1 MLTLLFLCL
10 QAKETVEIPGTKGVK
25 FDLVALPG
33 GKATVGSPESEQGR
47 KDDEK
52 RREVIL
58 QPFWLGAREVTWR
71 EFNTYRYGKDLD
83 GVTRPTVADNFFID
97 SIPDDFRADPRPM
110 TNARWHSAV
119 MYCEWLSKKTGRY
132 FRLPTE
138 TEWEYAARAGSD
150 AAAPDPVN
158 DFAWHKG
165 NSKARTHDVGELKP
179 NALGLQDMMGNVW
192 EYALEPYSFP
202 DYGPVLRGG
211 NWSSIPREMRFA
223 NRQTIPLKWFA
234 DDSNL
239 PRSVWWLTSHE
250 VSIGFRVACA
260 SDASDTKEREAY
272 AAKLEVTLTS
282 NEEKT
287 IKSNNSPALYR
298 TVRGTVKNAGD
309 RAVDEVE
316 LKVFYLDGDGKPH
329 WIDQT
334 GAKPGRAVFSKV
346 WPVLV
351 NTALGGDVA
360 HPLKPGESRTFS
372 VDLPWSYDLED
383 AADGK
388 LAFAGKVTGLRFTK

>member
-1 MLTLLFLCL
+1 MIPLLMLLAL
-10 QAKETVEIPGTKGVK
+10 QARETIEIPGTKAK

-33 GKATVGSPESEQGR
+33 GKATVGSPAAEPGR
-47 KDDEK
+47 KDDEAQ
-52 RREVIL
+52 REVTL
-58 QPFWLGAREVTWR
+58 QPFWLAAHEVTWK
-71 EFNTYRYGKDLD
+71 EFNAYRYGKDLD

-97 SIPDDFRADPRPM
+97 SIPDDFRTDPRPM

-138 TEWEYAARAGSD
+138 TEWEYAARAGSA

-158 DFAWHKG
+158 DYAWHKG
-165 NSKARTHDVGELKP
+165 NSKARTHDAGELKA
-179 NALGLQDMMGNVW
+179 NALGLQDMIGNVW
-192 EYALEPYSFP
+192 EYALEPYAFP
-202 DYGPVLRGG
+202 DYSPVIRGG
-211 NWSSIPREMRFA
+211 NWSSVPRELRFA

-260 SDASDTKEREAY
+260 TDAADTQEREAY
-272 AAKLEVTLTS
+272 ASKFEIAFTS

-287 IKSNNSPALYR
+287 LKSNNSPALYR
-298 TVRGTVKNAGD
+298 TVRGTVKNAGN
-309 RAVDEVE
+309 RAVDEIE
-316 LKVFYLDGDGKPH
+316 LKIFYLADGKPV
-329 WIDQT
+329 WVDQS
-334 GAKPGRAVFSKV
+334 GSKPGRAVFSKV

-351 NTALGGDVA
+351 NSALGGDVVK
-360 HPLKPGESRTFS
+360 PLKPGETRSFS
-372 VDLPWSYDLED
+372 VDLPWCYDVEEAPD
-383 AADGK
+383 PK
-388 LAFAGKVTGLRFTK
+388 LVFGGKVTALRFSK

>member
-1 MLTLLFLCL
+1 MLIFILACL
-10 QAKETVEIPGTKGVK
+10 QAAETVEVPGTKLK
-25 FDLVALPG
+25 FELVALPG

-47 KDDEK
+47 RDDEK
-52 RREVIL
+52 RREVTL
-58 QPFWLGAREVTWR
+58 QPFRLGVREVSWK
-71 EFNTYRYGKDLD
+71 EFNAYRFGKNLD
-83 GVTRPTVADNFFID
+83 GVTRPTVADNYLID
-97 SIPDDFRADPRPM
+97 TIPEDFRTDPRPM

-150 AAAPDPVN
+150 AAGPDPVN
-158 DFAWHKG
+158 DFAWHRG
-165 NSKARTHDVGELKP
+165 NSKARTHDCGELKA
-179 NALGLQDMMGNVW
+179 NAFGLHDMMGNVW
-192 EYALEPYSFP
+192 EYALEPYAYP
-202 DYGPVLRGG
+202 DYSPVLRGG

-260 SDASDTKEREAY
+260 ADASDAKEREAY
-272 AAKLEVTLTS
+272 ASKFEIAFTS
-282 NEEKT
+282 GEEKT
-287 IKSNNSPALYR
+287 ILSNKSPALYR
-298 TVRGTVKNAGD
+298 AVRGTVRNAGD

-316 LKVFYLDGDGKPH
+316 LKVFYVDEDGKPH
-329 WIDQT
+329 WIDQS
-334 GAKPGRAVFSKV
+334 GSKPGRAVFSKV

-351 NTALGGDVA
+351 NSALAGDVLR
-360 HPLKPGESRTFS
+360 PLQPGETRAFS
-372 VDLPWSYDLED
+372 VDVPWCYDIEE
-383 AADGK
+383 APTPKVTFG
-388 LAFAGKVTGLRFTK
+388 GKVTALRFSK

>member
-1 MLTLLFLCL
+1 MLILLLLAL
-10 QAKETVEIPGTKGVK
+10 QVRETVEIPGTKAK

-33 GKATVGSPESEQGR
+33 GKTTVGSPATEAGR

-52 RREVIL
+52 QREVAL
-58 QPFWLGAREVTWR
+58 QPFGLGAREVTWK
-71 EFNTYRYGKDLD
+71 EFNAYRYGKDLD
-83 GVTRPTVADNFFID
+83 AVTRPTIADNYFID
-97 SIPDDFRADPRPM
+97 VIPEDFRTDPRPM

-158 DFAWHKG
+158 DVAWHKG
-165 NSKARTHDVGELKP
+165 NSKARTHDGGELKP
-179 NALGLQDMMGNVW
+179 NALGLQDMIGNVW
-192 EYALEPYSFP
+192 EYALEPHDFP
-202 DYGPVLRGG
+202 DYSPVIRGG
-211 NWSSIPREMRFA
+211 NWSSVPRELRFA

-260 SDASDTKEREAY
+260 ADASDLKEREAY
-272 AAKLEVTLTS
+272 AAKFEIAFTS
-282 NEEKT
+282 NDEKT
-287 IKSNNSPALYR
+287 IKSGNSPALYR

-309 RAVDEVE
+309 RSVDEVE
-316 LKVFYLDGDGKPH
+316 LKVFYLNSEGKPH

-346 WPVLV
+346 WPVLR
-351 NTALGGDVA
+351 NSALDGDVSQ
-360 HPLKPGESRTFS
+360 PLKPGETRAFS
-372 VDLPWSYDLED
+372 VDLPLSYDVED
-383 AADGK
+383 AGK
-388 LAFAGKVTGLRFTK
+388 LLFGAKVTALRFSK

>member
-1 MLTLLFLCL
+1 MMNIFLLALLL
-10 QAKETVEIPGTKGVK
+10 QQPETVEIPGTKAK

-33 GKATVGSPESEQGR
+33 GKATVGSPASDPGH

-52 RREVIL
+52 QRTVTL
-58 QPFWLGAREVTWR
+58 QPFWLGVREVTWK
-71 EFNTYRYGKDLD
+71 EFNSFRYGRDLD
-83 GVTRPTVADNFFID
+83 AVTRPTIADNYFID
-97 SIPDDFRADPRPM
+97 VIPEEWRKDPRPM
-110 TNARWHSAV
+110 TNARWHSAM

-150 AAAPDPVN
+150 APAPEAPN
-158 DFAWHKG
+158 DVAWHKG
-165 NSKARTHDVGELKP
+165 NSKGGTHNGGELKA
-179 NALGLQDMMGNVW
+179 NAFGLFDMLGNVW
-192 EYALEPYSFP
+192 EYALEPYAFP
-202 DYGPVLRGG
+202 DYSPVIRGG
-211 NWSSIPREMRFA
+211 NWSSVPREMRYA

-260 SDASDTKEREAY
+260 ADASDLKERDAY
-272 AAKLEVTLTS
+272 ASKFEVAFTG

-287 IKSNNSPALYR
+287 IKSTNSPALYR
-298 TVRGTVKNAGD
+298 TVRGTVKNTGD
-309 RAVDEVE
+309 RSVDEVE
-316 LKVFYLDGDGKPH
+316 LKVYYIGDGGKPV

-351 NTALGGDVA
+351 NSALEGDVSK
-360 HPLKPGESRTFS
+360 PLKPGETRTFS
-372 VDLPWSYDLED
+372 IDLPLSYDVENSTD
-383 AADGK
+383 K
-388 LAFAGKVTGLRFTK
+388 LVFGASVTALRFSK